1 MKPIEKFRHVVNCS
15 LHDPSTRWA
24 RIVNGFLVFL
34 IVFSVAVIPVH
45 FLPDIEWAYDKL
57 FFFDRLTVSIFTI
70 EYVLRIWSAKYPSKY
85 VFSWWGIIDLAA
97 ILPFYL
103 ARFGLFGT
111 PEIFLFLRML
121 RILKLSKIYDME
133 HAAIDRCQGGS
144 HGEFRTIPGER
155 IERIVQKH
163 PLVFFLSLFLPLFFT
178 VIGLTILVFF
188 RATPIATSI
197 SIVIFLFGFIFFIK
211 AWLDYNYDVIY
222 ITNRRVVLQN
232 RELFGSKGNDVAY
245 ESITNVIPEN
255 MGFFRWIIGFGN
267 IQIETA
273 SVTDI
278 YFTHATKPHEIV
290 RHISENRQRILMAK
304 EKFEGE
310 GERTAE
316 RKIEEDHIKAMVEKN
331 RKEKEESQALDDN

>member
-1 MKPIEKFRHVVNCS
+1 MQFIEKIRHIVNYS

-45 FLPDIEWAYDKL
+45 FLPDIEWAHDKL
-57 FFFDRLTVSIFTI
+57 FFFDRLTVSIFTA

-85 VFSWWGIIDLAA
+85 VLSWWGFIDLFA

-103 ARFGLFGT
+103 AKFGLFNS
-111 PEIFLFLRML
+111 PEVFLLLRML
-121 RILKLSKIYDME
+121 RILKLSRIYEME
-133 HAAIDRCQGGS
+133 HAAIDRCESGA

-163 PLVFFLSLFLPLFFT
+163 PLIFLLSLFLPLFFT
-178 VIGLTILVFF
+178 IIGLTILIFF
-188 RATPIATSI
+188 RATPIATAI
-197 SIVIFLFGFIFFIK
+197 SIVIFFFGFIFFLK

-273 SVTDI
+273 SITDI
-278 YFTHATKPHEIV
+278 YFPHVAKPHEIV
-290 RHISENRQRILMAK
+290 QHISENRQRILMAK
-304 EKFEGE
+304 EKFETE
-310 GERTAE
+310 DERRAE
-316 RKIEEDHIKAMVEKN
+316 QKIEEDHMKAITKN
-331 RKEKEESQALDDN
+331 TKKADEASQVLED

>member
-1 MKPIEKFRHVVNCS
+1 
-15 LHDPSTRWA
+15 
-24 RIVNGFLVFL
+24 VNGFLIFL

-45 FLPDIEWAYDKL
+45 FLPDIEWAHSKLL
-57 FFFDRLTVSIFTI
+57 FFDQLTVSIFTV

-85 VFSWWGIIDLAA
+85 VFSWWGIIDLFA

-103 ARFGLFGT
+103 AKFGLFSS

-121 RILKLSKIYDME
+121 RVLKLSRIYDME
-133 HAAIDRCQGGS
+133 HAAIDRCENGA

-163 PLVFFLSLFLPLFFT
+163 PLIFFLSLFLPLFFT
-178 VIGLTILVFF
+178 IIGLTILVFF
-188 RATPIATSI
+188 RATPITTAI
-197 SIVIFLFGFIFFIK
+197 SIVIFFFGFIFFIK

-273 SVTDI
+273 SKTDI
-278 YFTHATKPHEIV
+278 YFSHAAKPHDV
-290 RHISENRQRILMAK
+290 VQHIAENRQRIFMAK
-304 EKFEGE
+304 EKFNSEIE
-310 GERTAE
+310 KDAEER
-316 RKIEEDHIKAMVEKN
+316 IEEDHLKALA
-331 RKEKEESQALDDN
+331 KEKTQQEEDSQTL